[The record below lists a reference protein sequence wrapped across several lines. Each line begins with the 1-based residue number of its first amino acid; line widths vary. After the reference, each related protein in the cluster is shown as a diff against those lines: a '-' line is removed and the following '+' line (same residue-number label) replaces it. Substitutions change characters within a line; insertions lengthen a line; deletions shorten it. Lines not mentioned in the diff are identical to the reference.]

1 VPRERTSVRMPVLG
15 SSVRRSA
22 SSPYP
27 SRSGN
32 ALRRRILLGVLVLL
46 ALVLVTVSFRESS
59 GGPLHRAQGAGATVL
74 HPFQI
79 AAERVARPFRDVYGY
94 FAGLV
99 HAKSE
104 NASLK
109 EEVQQLR
116 NRNVQAE
123 SALQDVAKL
132 QVQLNYVEGPTFP
145 KDYRAVNTRVIG
157 RPPSPYYQQV
167 DIAAGSTQGIR
178 VHDPVVTAAGL
189 VGEVTAV
196 FSRESLVTLLT
207 DSTSFVSAVDLNSQ
221 DAFGIV
227 STGEGRGSLVFDR
240 VPKAKTVSVGDKII
254 TAGSR
259 TGRFGSIYPRN
270 LLIGTVTSVGNAET
284 EIFKQIQVEPA
295 VDFGSLDS
303 LVVLVSTRPR
313 PELP

>member
-1 VPRERTSVRMPVLG
+1 MPRERTSVRMPVLG

-104 NASLK
+104 NGRLK
-109 EEVQQLR
+109 EE
-116 NRNVQAE
+116 A
-123 SALQDVAKL
+123 
-132 QVQLNYVEGPTFP
+132 QVNGLNCT
-145 KDYRAVNTRVIG
+145 
-157 RPPSPYYQQV
+157 
-167 DIAAGSTQGIR
+167 
-178 VHDPVVTAAGL
+178 
-189 VGEVTAV
+189 
-196 FSRESLVTLLT
+196 
-207 DSTSFVSAVDLNSQ
+207 
-221 DAFGIV
+221 
-227 STGEGRGSLVFDR
+227 
-240 VPKAKTVSVGDKII
+240 
-254 TAGSR
+254 
-259 TGRFGSIYPRN
+259 
-270 LLIGTVTSVGNAET
+270 
-284 EIFKQIQVEPA
+284 
-295 VDFGSLDS
+295 
-303 LVVLVSTRPR
+303 
-313 PELP
+313 

>member
-1 VPRERTSVRMPVLG
+1 M
-15 SSVRRSA
+15 
-22 SSPYP
+22 
-27 SRSGN
+27 
-32 ALRRRILLGVLVLL
+32 LL
-46 ALVLVTVSFRESS
+46 ALVLVTVSFRESQ

-104 NASLK
+104 NDRLK
-109 EEVQQLR
+109 DELQQLR
-116 NRNVQAE
+116 SGNVQAQ
-123 SALQDVAKL
+123 SALQDVAEL
-132 QVQLNYVEGPTFP
+132 QAQLDYVQGPTFP
-145 KDYRAVNTRVIG
+145 KDYRGVNTIVIS
-157 RPPSPYYQQV
+157 RPPGAFSQQV
-167 DIAAGSTQGIR
+167 GIAAGSMHGVH

-196 FSRESLVTLLT
+196 YSRASLVTLLT
-207 DSTSFVSAVDLNSQ
+207 DSTSFVSALDLTSG
-221 DAFGIV
+221 DAFGLV
-227 STGEGRGSLVFDR
+227 SPGQGRGSLTFDR
-240 VPKAKTVSVGDKII
+240 VPKAKTVEVGDTII

-259 TGRFGSIYPRN
+259 TGRFASIYPRN
-270 LLIGTVTSVGNAET
+270 LLIGTVTSVGNSET
-284 EIFKQIQVEPA
+284 DVFKQIQIEPA

-303 LVVLVSTRPR
+303 VVVLVSTKPR